1 MSLSYIRQRD
11 ARLAVHHGVCRQP
24 LRTTPP
30 EAVSQ
35 WEAMRCVCVDRTD
48 PVGARAHAAHEHA
61 LLHRPWGLAR
71 VPKVDVCRRR
81 GARCRW
87 RAVPQWLWSTTTT
100 MTPIGAIPKFFFLH
114 RNRMRESNS
123 SNVSLY
129 FIFFS
134 GKLDLNLC
142 SMMTMMMKI
151 LVPGINVINREEKFR
166 IFWNRIILNRS
177 FF

>member
-30 EAVSQ
+30 VAVSQ

-48 PVGARAHAAHEHA
+48 PVGARARAAHEHA

-100 MTPIGAIPKFFFLH
+100 MSSLSLSPPLPQPKWPAVTPNEPLAGAEGMLPIANDE
-114 RNRMRESNS
+114 RQGARR
-123 SNVSLY
+123 SLPAH
-129 FIFFS
+129 
-134 GKLDLNLC
+134 C
-142 SMMTMMMKI
+142 ARTQ
-151 LVPGINVINREEKFR
+151 RA
-166 IFWNRIILNRS
+166 S
-177 FF
+177 FPP

>member
-100 MTPIGAIPKFFFLH
+100 MTSTTSSTLTHSSSASIHTSQYRCMHKHDWVNAHEIKFFY
-114 RNRMRESNS
+114 MGYEDEIS
-123 SNVSLY
+123 
-129 FIFFS
+129 
-134 GKLDLNLC
+134 
-142 SMMTMMMKI
+142 
-151 LVPGINVINREEKFR
+151 
-166 IFWNRIILNRS
+166 
-177 FF
+177 